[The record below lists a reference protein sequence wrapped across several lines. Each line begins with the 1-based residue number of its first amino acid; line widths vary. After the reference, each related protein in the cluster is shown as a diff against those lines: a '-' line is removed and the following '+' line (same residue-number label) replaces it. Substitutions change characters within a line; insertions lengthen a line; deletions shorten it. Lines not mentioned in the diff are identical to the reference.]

1 MKKNLILAFA
11 LIVLVFS
18 CSSTQKAAVKEQ
30 MYDGAVL
37 FNSQKYTEAIAVFEK
52 VLEKDPEN
60 ANATYN
66 IAISYI
72 QLKDEDK
79 ALIYLNKTVE
89 FNPYNDDAW
98 YNLAIIYF
106 NKGDYLSALGAGLDA
121 GPDAKNI
128 IENSLK
134 KLNEKGVGIPSKYK
148 VVIMGSLKRSI
159 IGENID
165 KYSKDYENCYRTA
178 LLQSPDI
185 EGKIIVGIVISGKG
199 SVLSA
204 QINRSTTNNEIVE
217 KCVVEV
223 TKKLQFP
230 APKGGGIVI
239 VNYPFVF
246 KHSIN

>member
-1 MKKNLILAFA
+1 MKKTLILVFV
-11 LIVLVFS
+11 LILLAFS
-18 CSSTQKAAVKEQ
+18 CSTIPSPVNNSKE
-30 MYDGAVL
+30 GAKL
-37 FNSQKYTEAIAVFEK
+37 FNEQKYAEAIKVFEK

-148 VVIMGSLKRSI
+148 AVIMGSLKRSI